1 MTEARNLQ
9 TLKVS
14 KIKSAGNVRRNLG
27 DVRELSYSIDR
38 VGILNPLTVR
48 QNGDGFELIAGH
60 RRLAAAEKLG
70 LTEVPAYVLDDGEVA
85 GDRVALQLIEN
96 LQREDLDAL
105 EEADALAELVELV
118 GSQKAAAEAIGRSQA
133 HVSKRL
139 KVRQLPEKARQA
151 IDSGELSLED
161 AFELTKID
169 TAAGVAK
176 ALNGLIGN
184 GSKWEL
190 DRQLERTQKDRESR
204 KAARDVAKQKHR
216 QVLWLRKSSNQ
227 DVEVVATPDVP
238 PGWKSLEGWD
248 GLPVDQDAHES
259 EPCHRLVVGY
269 QTAWAEA
276 PSECYYCAEPERHDP
291 DGESEVKTFTTSR
304 EREAEERHEAEARRR
319 ARLEAKAAAREA
331 EATRIAGGVTDRN
344 TALKVLAR
352 FVLDQAE
359 EPERYLAAL
368 GAKDLPEAPERPSW
382 EDLDNYTE
390 ALAEAIADQPVATLY
405 RAAVLFV
412 LTMTT
417 HHHYD
422 HLREEP
428 TADAVRDLLGI
439 APFVFDEVGEDG

>member
-14 KIKSAGNVRRNLG
+14 DLTSHGNVRRKVG
-27 DVRELSYSIDR
+27 DVRELAYSIDR

-70 LTEVPAYVLDDGEVA
+70 LDTVPAYVLDEGEVA

-118 GSQKAAAEAIGRSQA
+118 GSQKAAAEAIGRSAA

-139 KVRQLPEKARQA
+139 KVRQLPDEAREA

-169 TAAGVAK
+169 TAAGVRK
-176 ALNGLIGN
+176 ALNGLTGN

-190 DRQLERTQKDRESR
+190 QRQVERTERDKESR
-204 KAARDVAKQKHR
+204 KAARDVARQDHR
-216 QVLWLRKSSNQ
+216 QG
-227 DVEVVATPDVP
+227 VEVVAVPDI
-238 PGWKSLEGWD
+238 GKSWKSLEGWD
-248 GLPVDQDAHES
+248 GLPVDQDAHEG

-269 QTAWAEA
+269 QTTWAEA
-276 PSECYYCAEPERHDP
+276 PSEVFYCAEPERHDP
-291 DGESEVKTFTTSR
+291 ETGESDVKTFSTAR
-304 EREAEERHEAEARRR
+304 ETEAAERQEAEAQRR
-319 ARLEAKAAAREA
+319 ARLEAEAAARDA
-331 EATRIAGGVTDRN
+331 EAITIASGVTDRN
-344 TALKVLAR
+344 LALKVLAR

-368 GAKDLPEAPERPSW
+368 GAKGLPEAPETASW
-382 EDLDNYTE
+382 EDRDGWKAYQE
-390 ALAEAIADQPVATLY
+390 ALAEAIDGQPIATLY
-405 RAAVLFV
+405 RAAVLFAV
-412 LTMTT
+412 TMTT
-417 HHHYD
+417 HHHYP

-428 TADAVRDLLGI
+428 KAQALAELLEIDPFDPDAV
-439 APFVFDEVGEDG
+439 EVDDQERN